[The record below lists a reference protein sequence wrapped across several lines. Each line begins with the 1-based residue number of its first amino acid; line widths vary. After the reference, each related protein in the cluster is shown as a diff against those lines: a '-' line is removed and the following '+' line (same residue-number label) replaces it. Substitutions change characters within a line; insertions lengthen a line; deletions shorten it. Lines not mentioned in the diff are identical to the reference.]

1 MMEIGASSM
10 PRGIAEREPADRT
23 DETLAFN
30 PAGRTGQVESYRSSS
45 TLLSVAGLSGRSR
58 RQPRGLSGLPATTM
72 ESGRKSY
79 LRSSK
84 SSVNTGCRWSPGGGP
99 TDRHHPVAGS
109 MQPYRSAGD
118 RPSFI
123 ASPDCCLITAM
134 SCFL

>member
-1 MMEIGASSM
+1 MKIGASSM
-10 PRGIAEREPADRT
+10 PRGIAERELADRT

-84 SSVNTGCRWSPGGGP
+84 SSVNTGCRWSPDGGQ
-99 TDRHHPVAGS
+99 TDRHHPVAT
-109 MQPYRSAGD
+109 QLYRSGD

>member
-1 MMEIGASSM
+1 MIKIVASSM
-10 PRGIAEREPADRT
+10 PRGIAEREPAGST
-23 DETLAFN
+23 GEPLAFN
-30 PAGRTGQVESYRSSS
+30 SAGRTGQVESYRSSS

-84 SSVNTGCRWSPGGGP
+84 NSVNTGVVGIPVRTRPTAITRWS
-99 TDRHHPVAGS
+99 DSA
-109 MQPYRSAGD
+109 QPYRSAGD
-118 RPSFI
+118 RRSCI
-123 ASPDCCLITAM
+123 ASPGCCLITAM

>member
-84 SSVNTGCRWSPGGGP
+84 SSVNTGCRWGPGGVP
-99 TDRHHPVAGS
+99 TDRHPPMAG
-109 MQPYRSAGD
+109 QHAAYRSAGD

>member
-1 MMEIGASSM
+1 MMKIGASSM
-10 PRGIAEREPADRT
+10 PRGIAERELADRT

-84 SSVNTGCRWSPGGGP
+84 SSVNTGCRWSPDGGQ
-99 TDRHHPVAGS
+99 TDRHHPVANAAL
-109 MQPYRSAGD
+109 PVR
-118 RPSFI
+118 R
-123 ASPDCCLITAM
+123 
-134 SCFL
+134 